1 MQQDNLGI
9 KVKRM
14 RELRNYSQEFVAEKI
29 GVSQSNYARLE
40 KNEIAIIDER
50 LKLIADTLGTTP
62 DAIKAFDDS
71 IIFNITQG
79 PNSAAGLNCEVHNY
93 QISPEIKQLYED
105 KIKLLEEKIQLLQ
118 KENETLRRG

>member
-1 MQQDNLGI
+1 MENVGT

-14 RELRNYSQEFVAEKI
+14 RELRNYSQEYVADKI
-29 GVSQSNYARLE
+29 GISQSNYARLE
-40 KNEIAIIDER
+40 KNEVAISDER
-50 LKLIADTLGTTP
+50 LKAIAHVLGTTE

-105 KIKLLEEKIQLLQ
+105 KIKLLEEKILSLQ
-118 KENETLRRG
+118 SELKNRIQNK

>member
-1 MQQDNLGI
+1 MENVGT

-14 RELRNYSQEFVAEKI
+14 RELRNYSQEYVADKI
-29 GVSQSNYARLE
+29 GISQSNYARLE
-40 KNEIAIIDER
+40 KNEVTISEER
-50 LKLIADTLGTTP
+50 LKAIAHVLGTTE

-105 KIKLLEEKIQLLQ
+105 KIKLLEEKILTLQ
-118 KENETLRRG
+118 KEGKTLNKD